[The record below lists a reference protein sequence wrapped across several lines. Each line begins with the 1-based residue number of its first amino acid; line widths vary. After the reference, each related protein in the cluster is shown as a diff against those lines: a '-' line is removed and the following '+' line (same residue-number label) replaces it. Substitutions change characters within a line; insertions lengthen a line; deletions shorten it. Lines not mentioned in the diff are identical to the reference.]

1 MRSLLLIILCL
12 IFPLNALA
20 AVDELELKAN
30 FIFRFAQ
37 FTTWPPPPS
46 KEIQLCVLG
55 AKGIYDELDKFKE
68 RKINGNPVRVIKLS
82 SIKSAA
88 DCHVLFIGAQER
100 INSLMSTVL
109 PLPILVIGENA
120 EAFEEKVMIVLV
132 TEPNR
137 ISFKINRSQANNVG
151 LVMSAQLLKLAKEVR

>member
-1 MRSLLLIILCL
+1 MMHKLILMILCIL
-12 IFPLNALA
+12 FSTSSLA
-20 AVDELELKAN
+20 AVDEIELKAN

-37 FTTWPPPPS
+37 FTTWPPPS
-46 KEIQLCVLG
+46 NKETLLCVLG
-55 AKGIYDELDKFKE
+55 SKNMYEELDKFKD
-68 RKINGNPVRVIKLS
+68 RKINGNPIRVIKLA
-82 SIKSAA
+82 SIKKAV

-100 INSLMSTVL
+100 INLAMVL

-120 EAFEEKVMIVLV
+120 EAFEDKAIIVLV

-137 ISFKINRSQANNVG
+137 ISFKINRSQANMVG

>member
-1 MRSLLLIILCL
+1 MRKLILIALWLL
-12 IFPLNALA
+12 FSSHVVA
-20 AVDELELKAN
+20 AVDEVELKAN

-37 FTTWPPPPS
+37 FTTWPPPPN
-46 KEIQLCVLG
+46 KETLLCVLG
-55 AKGIYDELDKFKE
+55 SKEIYDELDKFKD
-68 RKINGNPVRVIKLS
+68 RKINGNPIRVIKLL
-82 SIKSAA
+82 SIKTAT
-88 DCHVLFIGAQER
+88 DCHVLFVGAQER
-100 INSLMSTVL
+100 INLAMVL

-120 EAFEEKVMIVLV
+120 EAFDDKAMIVLV

>member
-1 MRSLLLIILCL
+1 MRKLILMVLLAL
-12 IFPLNALA
+12 FSSPLWA
-20 AVDELELKAN
+20 AVDEIELKAN

-37 FTTWPPPPS
+37 FTTWPPPPNR
-46 KEIQLCVLG
+46 ETLLCVLG
-55 AKGIYDELDKFKE
+55 SKDIYDELDKFKD
-68 RKINGNPVRVIKLS
+68 RKINGNPIRVIKLP
-82 SIKSAA
+82 SIKTAA

-100 INSLMSTVL
+100 VNWAMVL

-120 EAFEEKVMIVLV
+120 EAFEDKAMIVLV

>member
-1 MRSLLLIILCL
+1 MRKLIL
-12 IFPLNALA
+12 IFLLFSTYSLA
-20 AVDELELKAN
+20 AVDEVELKAN

-46 KEIQLCVLG
+46 KEMLLCVLG
-55 AKGIYDELDKFKE
+55 SKDIYYELDKLKD
-68 RKINGNPVRVIKLS
+68 RKINGNPIRVIKLS
-82 SIKSAA
+82 SIKMAT
-88 DCHVLFIGAQER
+88 DCHVLFVGAQER
-100 INSLMSTVL
+100 TNFTMVL
-109 PLPILVIGENA
+109 PLPILVIGENP
-120 EAFEEKVMIVLV
+120 EAFEDKAMIVLV